1 MGDIKDRGQRGFFL
15 LELVIMVGIMAAAGA
30 YFLPR
35 AMSSVE
41 DRLNT
46 FWLEQ
51 EAQLLAEDVR
61 YMEQLAMNYRRV
73 NSTFPSAASEAL
85 PYISIRKSGYRLIQ
99 GSKTLRSRD
108 FAAAEE
114 VTVTCSRTSN
124 RLEYDA
130 NSANT
135 ATVGLTRKGISRYV
149 IVDREGRVRIS
160 QSKPGS

>member
-1 MGDIKDRGQRGFFL
+1 MGDMKDRGQRGFFL
-15 LELVIMVGIMAAAGA
+15 LELVILVGIMAAAGA

-35 AMSSVE
+35 VMSSVG

-61 YMEQLAMNYRRV
+61 YMEHLAMNYRRV

-85 PYISIRKSGYRLIQ
+85 PYISIRQSGYRLIQ
-99 GSKTLRSRD
+99 GSKTLRSRE
-108 FAAAEE
+108 FTAAEG
-114 VTVTCSRTSN
+114 VTVTCSRISN

>member
-1 MGDIKDRGQRGFFL
+1 MGDMKDRGQRGFFL
-15 LELVIMVGIMAAAGA
+15 LELVIIIGIMAVAGA

-35 AMSSVE
+35 VMSSVE

-51 EAQLLAEDVR
+51 EAQLFAEDIR

-85 PYISIRKSGYRLIQ
+85 PFISIRKDGYRLIQ
-99 GSKTLRSRD
+99 GSKTLRSRA
-108 FAAAEE
+108 FMAEE
-114 VTVTCSRTSN
+114 GVTITCSRTSN
-124 RLEYDA
+124 QLEYDA

-135 ATVGLTRKGISRYV
+135 ATVGLTRKGVSRYV
-149 IVDREGRVRIS
+149 IIDREGRVRIS
-160 QSKPGS
+160 QSKPDS

>member
-1 MGDIKDRGQRGFFL
+1 MGDMKDSGQRGFFL
-15 LELVIMVGIMAAAGA
+15 LEMVILVGIMAAAGA

-35 AMSSVE
+35 VMASVE
-41 DRLNT
+41 GRLNT

-61 YMEQLAMNYRRV
+61 YMEQMAMNYRRV
-73 NSTFPSAASEAL
+73 NSTFPSAVSEAL
-85 PYISIRKSGYRLIQ
+85 PYISIRQSGYRLIQ
-99 GSKTLRSRD
+99 GSKTLRSRE
-108 FAAAEE
+108 FTAAEG

-130 NSANT
+130 NSANM
-135 ATVGLTRKGISRYV
+135 ATVGLTRNGISRYV